1 MPLLLP
7 DGAAAPRE
15 APLLL
20 LLRLLL
26 LGRGGGPG
34 LGRLGGAPAAGQLRF
49 QGAHQIADRL
59 LVHLLGE
66 EQHLFQ
72 GVRGARRHLALS
84 WEPAAQRAGAPAS
97 AARGACWEGPASSSP
112 ARGRGGQGAWL
123 RRRPLWRA
131 PRGLSGP
138 RREGRGLGAAVVRWL
153 PGRLGKARGGS
164 VCRQVPWRCRG
175 VVPAVGS
182 AGTNGREV

>member
-15 APLLL
+15 APLL

-49 QGAHQIADRL
+49 QGAHQVADRL

-97 AARGACWEGPASSSP
+97 AAREAFWEGPASSSP
-112 ARGRGGQGAWL
+112 ARWAERGRARGGGG
-123 RRRPLWRA
+123 PLWRA
-131 PRGLSGP
+131 RRGPARLGQ
-138 RREGRGLGAAVVRWL
+138 GAA
-153 PGRLGKARGGS
+153 A
-164 VCRQVPWRCRG
+164 
-175 VVPAVGS
+175 
-182 AGTNGREV
+182 